1 MSDDKLKEIIAESI
15 EEKLKEHFNRGLM
28 TGWDACIYEISKQI
42 APLTSAKAIKDLI
55 KAKVGE
61 ADGREVDFI
70 AEDQSGITYIQVAET
85 LSAPGVEEREFSAF
99 AAVPDSYPRLVLSM
113 DELDYSQGGVRHVHV
128 VDWLLQEL

>member
-42 APLTSAKAIKDLI
+42 SSMTSAKAIKELI

-61 ADGREVDFI
+61 ADDRMERMKNVSNPVDNEDEVDN
-70 AEDQSGITYIQVAET
+70 G
-85 LSAPGVEEREFSAF
+85 
-99 AAVPDSYPRLVLSM
+99 
-113 DELDYSQGGVRHVHV
+113 
-128 VDWLLQEL
+128 

>member
-15 EEKLKEHFNRGLM
+15 EGKLKEHFNRGLM

-61 ADGREVDFI
+61 ADNRMDRMKEMSTPVDNEN
-70 AEDQSGITYIQVAET
+70 EDET
-85 LSAPGVEEREFSAF
+85 DNG
-99 AAVPDSYPRLVLSM
+99 
-113 DELDYSQGGVRHVHV
+113 
-128 VDWLLQEL
+128 